1 MRGTTTMRDRFRG
14 LRRRLALFG
23 AIGALFGLSAC
34 TTQTQ
39 DRSKEPA
46 YLCPRLLE
54 KCRDCRARVPGF
66 QEWDC
71 TGSDGAILERC
82 RGKAAARVQ
91 WLEKLAEA
99 LGQDDCRGF
108 EEVL

>member
-1 MRGTTTMRDRFRG
+1 MRGTTKHGRFR
-14 LRRRLALFG
+14 RHRWRLVLLGTVCALAF
-23 AIGALFGLSAC
+23 SPAC

-54 KCRDCRARVPGF
+54 KCRECRARVPGF
-66 QEWDC
+66 DEWDC
-71 TGSDGAILERC
+71 KGADGTILERC
-82 RGKAAARVQ
+82 RGKAAAREQ

-99 LGQDDCRGF
+99 LAQDDCRGF
-108 EEVL
+108 EEIL